1 VPRILL
7 LLPTATYRAPDFVAA
22 AGRLGADV
30 VVGSEHTQA
39 MASTMGDRAVVVPL
53 ETPDA
58 AVEAIVAA
66 HARTPFDAVV
76 AVDDQGVII
85 AALAAERLGLRG
97 NPPDSV
103 AATRDKGAMRQ
114 RLAAASV
121 PQPDF
126 RAVPPGGDAGGPA
139 TAVGFPCV
147 VKPVSRS
154 GSQGVIRAE
163 GPAGA
168 REAAERIRAIVGDA
182 GAPLLVERFVPGEEV
197 AVEGLLDGGRLEV
210 LAVFDKPDPMDGP
223 YFEETIYVTPSRQPR
238 AVLDRIE
245 AGGRGGGGIARV
257 DLAAEVLGSSHALD
271 RGTKAEAAVTRAL
284 RRCFPGSDTRDAWEQ
299 AGIQMDLVSA
309 PALSW
314 GLRATPSSPLARL
327 LDEAVRLGIP
337 VHLSQLALRA
347 HPVAVAAGTDVLV
360 VENPRIVEAAA
371 QSRTPFPVVGLNGNP
386 AGAVLLLLDQ
396 LLSSKAALRYHG
408 DFDAA
413 GLRICARMHDLGLV
427 PFEMDRAGY
436 LAAVDDARTRGA
448 PLPIDPHPA
457 PATPWDPAL
466 QAAFDACRRV
476 VHEERLLSTLLR
488 PTGAASDPGS

>member
-1 VPRILL
+1 MGIREHCGERRQWLAGHGAGRPVVNGGRDREGGRPAVVTGRPSLEAPELRDVWSAVRSRLERTGVDNRGRLRLPALTSRGRLL
-7 LLPTATYRAPDFVAA
+7 FAALVGSPATTTVDLGALERSLAALGVGETLPDALRSLGYPVSADTARRRAARRAGHEARDAARAETATWPEPWA
-22 AGRLGADV
+22 AGWIDEV
-30 VVGSEHTQA
+30 VRAGVLAGSDT
-39 MASTMGDRAVVVPL
+39 
-53 ETPDA
+53 
-58 AVEAIVAA
+58 
-66 HARTPFDAVV
+66 
-76 AVDDQGVII
+76 
-85 AALAAERLGLRG
+85 
-97 NPPDSV
+97 
-103 AATRDKGAMRQ
+103 
-114 RLAAASV
+114 
-121 PQPDF
+121 
-126 RAVPPGGDAGGPA
+126 
-139 TAVGFPCV
+139 
-147 VKPVSRS
+147 
-154 GSQGVIRAE
+154 
-163 GPAGA
+163 AGA
-168 REAAERIRAIVGDA
+168 IGLVRA
-182 GAPLLVERFVPGEEV
+182 
-197 AVEGLLDGGRLEV
+197 
-210 LAVFDKPDPMDGP
+210 
-223 YFEETIYVTPSRQPR
+223 TR